1 MKDGMSSIDLKWT
14 DEKLK
19 GITLKYTKL
28 STFTKENPQAY
39 NMLKRKGKEKF
50 DEFTSHMQKLRPPFT
65 DDELRKI
72 ALKYNNYTELKS
84 MERNIESAIVKGID
98 PVAVKCAYS
107 PQSTMCTVY
116 AAKAK

>member
-1 MKDGMSSIDLKWT
+1 MKTEISFVIAVAFAV
-14 DEKLK
+14 
-19 GITLKYTKL
+19 ITLIL
-28 STFTKENPQAY
+28 S
-39 NMLKRKGKEKF
+39 M
-50 DEFTSHMQKLRPPFT
+50 S
-65 DDELRKI
+65 
-72 ALKYNNYTELKS
+72 YNNYTELKS